1 MGTKLQGPLAFFMKV
16 RKMREAQKLRQV
28 KMEGWVKLH
37 RKITEWELFGNAR
50 ALQVF
55 IWLMT
60 HATRIPYTTSDGIRL
75 ESGQVAIT
83 TRALA
88 DRLGI
93 PRRSLRDTLRV
104 LEETETVKISTAQV
118 TAHDYAHQKSVVTIC
133 KWADYQ
139 TEQQYPTAQVTAQV
153 TAQPHITRNN
163 NKKYLFGDFSPN
175 QTNKIDWNIFAR
187 NWNGIFAGTNTS
199 AVKVMTAKRRRL
211 VQAIYDRYGWAQIS
225 QAMQKAADS
234 RELNRRGMDFCWFFT
249 EDNFVNVLE
258 GRYDN
263 KN

>member
-1 MGTKLQGPLAFFMKV
+1 
-16 RKMREAQKLRQV
+16 
-28 KMEGWVKLH
+28 MEGWVKLH

-163 NKKYLFGDFSPN
+163 NKNVCVSKSTHHTQIDFAMFTKAFNS
-175 QTNKIDWNIFAR
+175 IFQ
-187 NWNGIFAGTNTS
+187 GS
-199 AVKVMTAKRRRL
+199 ATKPVQAMTAQRKRR
-211 VQAIYDRYGWAQIS
+211 VQQLYDRYGWQAMAQV
-225 QAMQKAADS
+225 MQKAAAS
-234 RELNRRGMDFCWFFT
+234 PVLNRSGVRFNWLFT
-249 EDNFVNVLE
+249 EDNFVDVME
-258 GRYDN
+258 GVYDQAR
-263 KN
+263 